1 MKIPIFIKL
10 LTATLLLVVT
20 PLFVANY
27 LSIQD
32 LDSLGNTAMS
42 NSTKSLDDLAGKIII
57 QKARDVAKQVEIYV
71 KAHPGV
77 TFKQLQEDPYF
88 KDIAWQQVG
97 TTPKDKGYT
106 CLYVA
111 ETAIMLIHPNS
122 TLINYD
128 MKGLR
133 EKLPSWWTIFG
144 PSLTG
149 KESTGPYDWLEKD
162 GSITKKYMT
171 MTPVSIKV
179 EGKTLMI
186 AATTYINEFSK
197 PSVDTQESIKIAVA
211 TTKTRALTI
220 FTTIALLS
228 MLVVYFLS
236 KAITV
241 PLKKLKLAGEE
252 IAKGNLDMDVS
263 AGKSHDEIGD
273 LAVSFEEMVIKLRE
287 AREETEHAHDMAKK
301 ARTGA

>member
-20 PLFVANY
+20 PLFIANY

-32 LDSLGNTAMS
+32 LGSLGNTAMT
-42 NSTKSLDDLAGKIII
+42 NSTKELDGLAGKIII
-57 QKARDVAKQVEIYV
+57 QKARDAAKQVEIYV
-71 KAHPGV
+71 KYHPGI
-77 TFKQLQEDPYF
+77 TFKQLQDDPYMQEIALQKVGE
-88 KDIAWQQVG
+88 KD
-97 TTPKDKGYT
+97 GYV
-106 CLYVA
+106 CMYVA

-149 KESTGPYDWLEKD
+149 TESTGPYDWLEKD
-162 GSITKKYMT
+162 GSHRAKYMT
-171 MTPVSIKV
+171 MTPVAIKV

-186 AATTYINEFSK
+186 AATTYIDEFSK
-197 PSVDTQESIKIAVA
+197 PAVETKASIAAAVA
-211 TTKTRALTI
+211 TTQKRALTI
-220 FTTIALLS
+220 FGIIALLS
-228 MLVVYFLS
+228 MIVVYFLS

-241 PLKKLKLAGEE
+241 PLKKLKRAGEE

-263 AGKSHDEIGD
+263 AGKSYDEIGD
-273 LAVSFEEMVIKLRE
+273 LATSFEQMVVKLRE

-301 ARTGA
+301 GRTGA